1 MNGSLLSLYDKLND
15 QKASDIR
22 SRSINSDNYSPL
34 IRNKD
39 DDSLVLPDDSQPS
52 LINRNYK
59 GSDLNDISPIKRDNI
74 LPSAVD
80 EDDIKPIAF
89 NAEPLSLPRRPEPL
103 SMAPQFINPR
113 APYNMMQHD
122 HRWHKHLNHECDR
135 LKDHCCKH
143 ILLDIYCKIL
153 PLDNDYVRSHQYQM
167 QGDINNFLNDKG
179 MDGYQYITSCKEKT
193 NAPLLEYILRSADN
207 VGKRYIEEVNE
218 EDMENRKHGV
228 SLPPKEAEADDDD
241 DVDDEIVDV
250 KNDAEYKSFVNTLKK
265 KTMNKIVDDVST
277 LINNKKDEKN
287 MKFDPQKGA
296 VRKFPKSSSD
306 PGVKFHAKTPDE
318 LPEEDNDI
326 KPDENEHNDK
336 NEQDDADYR
345 YAPEHTKMTLQK
357 LTQIIESPLSVCM
370 NWANLQLI
378 KEGIDYNS
386 TLNEELIGLSI
397 REATLNQIDTVFNQP
412 SAALSNFAYKIKS
425 GRGSVMNES
434 AINNLIK

>member
-15 QKASDIR
+15 QKSSDIR
-22 SRSINSDNYSPL
+22 SRSVDSSGYSPL
-34 IRNKD
+34 MRNKD
-39 DDSLVLPDDSQPS
+39 DDSLVLPDDSPQSS
-52 LINRNYK
+52 LINRNYR
-59 GSDLNDISPIKRDNI
+59 GSYADGISPIKHNI
-74 LPSAVD
+74 LPSDAD
-80 EDDIKPIAF
+80 EDGIKPMAF
-89 NAEPLSLPRRPEPL
+89 NTEPLALPIRRPEPL
-103 SMAPQFINPR
+103 SMAPQFINPQS
-113 APYNMMQHD
+113 PHSMMHHN

-153 PLDNDYVRSHQYQM
+153 PLDNDYVRTHTRQM

-193 NAPLLEYILRSADN
+193 NAPLLEYILRSTDN
-207 VGKRYIEEVNE
+207 VGKRYVEEVNE
-218 EDMENRKHGV
+218 EDMENKKHGV

-241 DVDDEIVDV
+241 DVDDEIIDV

-296 VRKFPKSSSD
+296 VRKLPKSSSD

-326 KPDENEHNDK
+326 KTDK
-336 NEQDDADYR
+336 KEQDDADYR
-345 YAPEHTKMTLQK
+345 YTPEHTKITLQK
-357 LTQIIESPLSVCM
+357 ITQLTESPLSVCM

-378 KEGIDYNS
+378 KEGIEYTP

-412 SAALSNFAYKIKS
+412 SATLSNFTYKIKS
-425 GRGSVMNES
+425 GHGSVMNES
-434 AINNLIK
+434 AINNLIR

>member
-15 QKASDIR
+15 QKSSDIR
-22 SRSINSDNYSPL
+22 SRSIDSNNYSPL
-34 IRNKD
+34 MRNRNKD

-59 GSDLNDISPIKRDNI
+59 GSYADDISSIKHNNI

-80 EDDIKPIAF
+80 GDDIKPMAF
-89 NAEPLSLPRRPEPL
+89 NTEPLPSPIRPAEPL

-113 APYNMMQHD
+113 APYNMMQHN

-143 ILLDIYCKIL
+143 ILLDIYCKII
-153 PLDNDYVRSHQYQM
+153 PLDNDYVRTHTRQM

-193 NAPLLEYILRSADN
+193 NAPLLEYILRSTDN
-207 VGKRYIEEVNE
+207 VGKRYVEEVNE
-218 EDMENRKHGV
+218 EDMENKKHGV

-241 DVDDEIVDV
+241 DVDDEIIDV

-318 LPEEDNDI
+318 LPEEDNNA
-326 KPDENEHNDK
+326 KPDK
-336 NEQDDADYR
+336 NEQDDSDYR
-345 YAPEHTKMTLQK
+345 YTPEHTKMTLQK
-357 LTQIIESPLSVCM
+357 IRQLTESPLSVCM

-378 KEGIDYNS
+378 KEGIEYTP

-412 SAALSNFAYKIKS
+412 SATLSNFAYKIKS
-425 GRGSVMNES
+425 GHGSVMNES
-434 AINNLIK
+434 AINNLIR